1 MKEDLQQ
8 LTNKI
13 LTDGTQ
19 EDLTVLKQILTGLND
34 KINKK
39 HTSYT
44 SALLN
49 MKRNVDSDSC
59 TVKIPVS
66 STLHN
71 SLGIV
76 HGGMSATLLD
86 TAMGA
91 LANQLAPEGMG
102 AVTSQLNVHFV
113 QAIAG
118 EEMTATACILHKGRK
133 TMVLEASIMN
143 PDGKIAAHGT
153 GSFYLIEMK

>member
-1 MKEDLQQ
+1 MKEDVRH
-8 LTNKI
+8 LTNKL

-39 HTSYT
+39 HTSFT

-49 MKRNVDSDSC
+49 MERNVEEKSC
-59 TVKIPVS
+59 SIKMPVS

-76 HGGMSATLLD
+76 HGGMSATLID

-113 QAIAG
+113 QPISG
-118 EEMTATACILHKGRK
+118 EEMTATASILHQGRK